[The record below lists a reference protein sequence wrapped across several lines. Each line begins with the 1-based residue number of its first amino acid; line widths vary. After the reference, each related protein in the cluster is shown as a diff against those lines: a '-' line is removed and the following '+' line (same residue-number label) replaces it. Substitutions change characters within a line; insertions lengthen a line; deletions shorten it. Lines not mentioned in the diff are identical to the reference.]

1 MKKAYFFCITI
12 AFLLSINSHAQVNL
26 KSFVDSVDWSMKE
39 LEFTSHY
46 KEVIDPRPHTSS
58 PFDGTTS
65 DFYVN
70 GLRLGEDVFDSALYV
85 DSLSRQ
91 LHSLYISVYFG
102 DNEGDVDGALL
113 SKKMDGILFP
123 MFGQPDDISNEL
135 NSPYVKHRDRKWFC
149 EKYIVDV
156 SHMIT
161 SESQFYNITI
171 KGVDNST
178 PDFRV
183 AHWGDSKESIIEKE
197 GKADLSPDDKLYMF
211 SDNVAGFPCM
221 VGYIFEDNKL
231 VMARYLFNE
240 EHTNKNDFIYDFK
253 KLVNLLSKKYGEPD
267 WNSPEWKNRLYQDDP
282 SDYGFAVSIGHLV
295 YSAGWLKDRTDISV
309 ILTGE
314 NYDITFLL
322 QYASTKYRRL
332 REENDMKRSL
342 DLL

>member
-1 MKKAYFFCITI
+1 MKRFILILFLFF
-12 AFLLSINSHAQVNL
+12 SIHSYGQVNL
-26 KSFVDSVDWSMKE
+26 KSFIDSVDWSMKE
-39 LEFTSHY
+39 LDFTSQY
-46 KEVIDPRPHTSS
+46 KGMIEPRSHTSS
-58 PFDGTTS
+58 STDGTTS
-65 DFYVN
+65 DFDVN

-91 LHSLYISVYFG
+91 LHSLFISVYFG
-102 DNEGDVDGALL
+102 DNKGDIDGALL

-123 MFGQPDDISNEL
+123 MFGQPDEVTNEL
-135 NSPYVKHRDRKWFC
+135 NNTYVNHRDRKWFC

-161 SESQFYNITI
+161 SDSQFYSITI

-183 AHWGDSKESIIEKE
+183 AHWGDSKETIVEKE
-197 GKADLSPDDKLYMF
+197 GKADMSPDAKLYMF

-231 VMARYLFNE
+231 VMARYLFKE
-240 EHTNKNDFIYDFK
+240 EHTNKNDYIYDFK

-282 SDYGFAVSIGHLV
+282 SDYGFAVSLGHLV
-295 YSAGWLKDRTDISV
+295 YSAGWLKDKTEISV
-309 ILTGE
+309 FLTGE
-314 NYDITFLL
+314 NYDITFIL
-322 QYASTKYRRL
+322 QYVSTKYKQL
-332 REENDMKRSL
+332 REKNDLKRSL

>member
-1 MKKAYFFCITI
+1 MKRFILILFLFF
-12 AFLLSINSHAQVNL
+12 SIHSYGQVNL
-26 KSFVDSVDWSMKE
+26 KSFIDSVDWSMKE
-39 LEFTSHY
+39 LDFTSQY
-46 KEVIDPRPHTSS
+46 KGMIEPRSHTSS
-58 PFDGTTS
+58 SSDGTTS
-65 DFYVN
+65 DFDVN

-91 LHSLYISVYFG
+91 LHSLFISVYYG
-102 DNEGDVDGALL
+102 DNKEDIDGALL

-123 MFGQPDDISNEL
+123 MFGQPDEMTNEL
-135 NSPYVKHRDRKWFC
+135 NNTYVNHRDRKWFC

-161 SESQFYNITI
+161 SDSQFYSITI

-183 AHWGDSKESIIEKE
+183 AHWGDSKESIVEKE
-197 GKADLSPDDKLYMF
+197 GKSDLSPDAKLYMF

-221 VGYIFEDNKL
+221 VGYIFEDNQL
-231 VMARYLFNE
+231 VMARYLFKE
-240 EHTNKNDFIYDFK
+240 EHTNKNDYIYDFN

-282 SDYGFAVSIGHLV
+282 SDYGFAVSLGHLV
-295 YSAGWLKDRTDISV
+295 YSAGWLKDKTEISV
-309 ILTGE
+309 FLTGE
-314 NYDITFLL
+314 NYDITFIL
-322 QYASTKYRRL
+322 QYVSTKYKQL
-332 REENDMKRSL
+332 REENDIKRSL